1 MNLRRPDS
9 RSPPATLAFSR
20 TRRRRRRWPT
30 KPVKIIVPYPPGGAV
45 DVVTRKMAAKLQ
57 EQTGQTF
64 FVENKAGA
72 TGTIG
77 LAPVVQ
83 APADGYTLAAN
94 DTTYA
99 LLPHIFK
106 KLPFDYAEG
115 PAAGRRV
122 RVRADERRG
131 QGRLEVQDA
140 RRPARRGA
148 RPSPDKVT
156 YGTGGAGT
164 TPHFVSEALGI
175 AAGVNFMHIPFKG
188 AGEATMGMLSGTID
202 FQVASTPGVMGNV
215 KGGKARLLAVSGNK
229 RLAALPDVPT
239 FAEAGVKNFG
249 LINFTG
255 LWAPKGT
262 PQAVIDR
269 LQKEIATAMASPDMK
284 AFAEGIASEPR
295 LLGRCRVREG
305 SDASARPTG
314 ARWPRTPLSS
324 VSSSRPRKEL
334 AMFLLQPPARS

>member
-1 MNLRRPDS
+1 MNLLTRIGGT
-9 RSPPATLAFSR
+9 AALLAFSALAQAQI
-20 TRRRRRRWPT
+20 WPT

-45 DVVTRKMAAKLQ
+45 DVVTRKMASKLQ
-57 EQTGQTF
+57 EQTGQSF

-77 LAPVVQ
+77 LAAVMQ

-106 KLPFDYAEG
+106 KLPFDHDKDLLPVSAFVFAPMAVVVKADSKYKALADLISAAKAET
-115 PAAGRRV
+115 
-122 RVRADERRG
+122 
-131 QGRLEVQDA
+131 
-140 RRPARRGA
+140 
-148 RPSPDKVT
+148 DKVT

-164 TPHFVSEALGI
+164 TPHFVSEGLGI

-188 AGEATMGMLSGTID
+188 AGEATLAMLSGTID

-215 KGGKARLLAVSGNK
+215 KGGKARLLAVSGTK
-229 RLAALPDVPT
+229 RAAALPEVPT
-239 FAEAGVKNFG
+239 FTEAGVKYAG

-262 PQAVIDR
+262 PQAVVDR
-269 LQKEIATAMASPDMK
+269 LQKEIATAMASADMK
-284 AFAEGIASEPR
+284 AFADSIASEP
-295 LLGRCRVREG
+295 GYW
-305 SDASARPTG
+305 DAAAFSKDLAE
-314 ARWPRTPLSS
+314 RTAYWGK
-324 VSSSRPRKEL
+324 VAANTAFER
-334 AMFLLQPPARS
+334 Q

>member
-1 MNLRRPDS
+1 MKATLRRAFAS
-9 RSPPATLAFSR
+9 TLIVLSGAAFAQA
-20 TRRRRRRWPT
+20 WPT
-30 KPVKIIVPYPPGGAV
+30 KPVRIIVPYAPGGAV

-77 LAPVVQ
+77 VSQAVQ
-83 APADGYTLAAN
+83 SPPDGYTLVAN

-106 KLPFDYAEG
+106 KLPFDHAHDLVPVSAFVFAPMGVVVKADSRFKNLGELL
-115 PAAGRRV
+115 AA
-122 RVRADERRG
+122 AKKE
-131 QGRLEVQDA
+131 
-140 RRPARRGA
+140 PNKI
-148 RPSPDKVT
+148 S

-175 AAGVNFMHIPFKG
+175 AAGVNFLHVPYKG
-188 AGEATMGMLSGTID
+188 AGEATMAMLSGTID
-202 FQVASTPGVMGNV
+202 YQVASTPGVMGNV
-215 KGGKARLLAVSGNK
+215 KGGKARLLAVSGSH

-239 FAEAGVKNFG
+239 FGEAGLKNFG

-269 LQKEIATAMASPDMK
+269 LQKEVAVAMASADMK
-284 AFAEGIASEPR
+284 AFAESIASEP
-295 LLGRCRVREG
+295 GYW
-305 SDASARPTG
+305 DAATF
-314 ARWPRTPLSS
+314 AKDLAERTAYWGK
-324 VSSSRPRKEL
+324 VAANTAFER
-334 AMFLLQPPARS
+334 Q

>member
-1 MNLRRPDS
+1 MKFPLRLAVGAAALALSALAHAADAW
-9 RSPPATLAFSR
+9 PA
-20 TRRRRRRWPT
+20 

-64 FVENKAGA
+64 IVENKAGA

-77 LAPVVQ
+77 LSQVIQ

-106 KLPFDYAEG
+106 KLPFNYDKDLVPVSAFVFAPMGVVVKADSRFKTLGDLVNTAKAE
-115 PAAGRRV
+115 P
-122 RVRADERRG
+122 
-131 QGRLEVQDA
+131 Q
-140 RRPARRGA
+140 
-148 RPSPDKVT
+148 KVT

-175 AAGVNFMHIPFKG
+175 ATGAHFMHIPFKG
-188 AGEATMGMLSGTID
+188 AGEATLGMLSGTID

-215 KGGKARLLAVSGNK
+215 KGGKARLLAVSGTK

-239 FAEAGVKNFG
+239 FAEAGAKNFNG

-262 PQAVIDR
+262 PQPVIDR
-269 LQKEIATAMASPDMK
+269 LQKEIATAMASADMK
-284 AFAEGIASEPR
+284 AFADSIASEP
-295 LLGRCRVREG
+295 GYW
-305 SDASARPTG
+305 DAA
-314 ARWPRTPLSS
+314 AFAKDLKERTAYWGK
-324 VSSSRPRKEL
+324 VVANTAFER
-334 AMFLLQPPARS
+334 Q

>member
-1 MNLRRPDS
+1 MT
-9 RSPPATLAFSR
+9 RSFSFMLAAVALAASSLTQAPAQAASPA
-20 TRRRRRRWPT
+20 WPA
-30 KPVKIIVPYPPGGAV
+30 KPVKIVVPYAPGGSV

-64 FVENKAGA
+64 LVENKAGA

-77 LAPVVQ
+77 LAAVVQ

-106 KLPFDYAEG
+106 KLPFDHARDLLPVSAFVFAPMG
-115 PAAGRRV
+115 VVVKVDSRFRTLGDLVAAGK
-122 RVRADERRG
+122 A
-131 QGRLEVQDA
+131 
-140 RRPARRGA
+140 GA
-148 RPSPDKVT
+148 DKVT

-175 AAGVNFMHIPFKG
+175 AAGANFMHVPYKG
-188 AGEATMGMLSGTID
+188 AGEATMAMLSGTID

-215 KGGKARLLAVSGNK
+215 KGGKARLLAVSGSR

-239 FAEAGVKNFG
+239 FAEAGIKNFG

-269 LQKEIATAMASPDMK
+269 LQKEIATAMASADMK
-284 AFAEGIASEPR
+284 AFSEGIASEP
-295 LLGRCRVREG
+295 GHW
-305 SDASARPTG
+305 DAA
-314 ARWPRTPLSS
+314 AFAKDLQERTAYWGK
-324 VSSSRPRKEL
+324 VAANTAFER
-334 AMFLLQPPARS
+334 Q

>member
-1 MNLRRPDS
+1 MKFTTRFAFVA
-9 RSPPATLAFSR
+9 ATLAFCAAVQAQ
-20 TRRRRRRWPT
+20 TWPA
-30 KPVKIIVPYPPGGAV
+30 KPVKIIVPYPPGGSV

-57 EQTGQTF
+57 EQTGQSF

-77 LAPVVQ
+77 LSAVVQ

-106 KLPFDYAEG
+106 KLPFDYQKDLLPVGAFVFAPMGVVVKADSKYKTLGELI
-115 PAAGRRV
+115 AAAKTEPNRI
-122 RVRADERRG
+122 
-131 QGRLEVQDA
+131 
-140 RRPARRGA
+140 
-148 RPSPDKVT
+148 T

-215 KGGKARLLAVSGNK
+215 KGGKARLLAVSGSK

-262 PQAVIDR
+262 PQPVIDR
-269 LQKEIATAMASPDMK
+269 LQKEIATAMATPDMK
-284 AFAEGIASEPR
+284 AFAESIASEP
-295 LLGRCRVREG
+295 GYW
-305 SDASARPTG
+305 G
-314 ARWPRTPLSS
+314 AAAFA
-324 VSSSRPRKEL
+324 KEL
-334 AMFLLQPPARS
+334 GERTAYWEKVVANTAFEKQ